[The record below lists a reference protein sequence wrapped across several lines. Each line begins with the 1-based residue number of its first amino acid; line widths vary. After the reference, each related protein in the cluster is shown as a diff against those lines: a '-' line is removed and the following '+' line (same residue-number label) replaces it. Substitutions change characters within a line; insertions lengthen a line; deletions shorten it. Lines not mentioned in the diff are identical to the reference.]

1 MPFDYCNFCSFFV
14 GTFTFRQLGDIRKYY
29 EQIWMAVTK
38 WSSQTCQTL
47 DRRLLKW
54 YWINLAT
61 ACSFLTNPIMSCDI
75 LIWVIWRSTPCF
87 LETFIIQQ
95 VWQCWTTLF
104 TGPLKVMEIFQE
116 PYSKQKQLTEV
127 QRTWSPMVSG
137 IHMGYTHTT
146 PGQYQQVSQY
156 NDYLDLKVTTIIF
169 QSLHCDILTFILY
182 PFRNFADCYLGRYL
196 VVPFECL
203 T

>member
-1 MPFDYCNFCSFFV
+1 
-14 GTFTFRQLGDIRKYY
+14 
-29 EQIWMAVTK
+29 
-38 WSSQTCQTL
+38 
-47 DRRLLKW
+47 
-54 YWINLAT
+54 
-61 ACSFLTNPIMSCDI
+61 
-75 LIWVIWRSTPCF
+75 
-87 LETFIIQQ
+87 
-95 VWQCWTTLF
+95 
-104 TGPLKVMEIFQE
+104 
-116 PYSKQKQLTEV
+116 
-127 QRTWSPMVSG
+127 
-137 IHMGYTHTT
+137 MGYTHTT